1 MIIMSHNIFL
11 NKSLFALQ
19 NLRKKKNIV
28 IQKSDK
34 GNSVVVVDKAY
45 YLDKIEKLL
54 NDKRKFGKINLKND
68 GILNFAI
75 NQEKLV
81 DNILKNL
88 VASNSISEET

>member
-1 MIIMSHNIFL
+1 MSHNIFL